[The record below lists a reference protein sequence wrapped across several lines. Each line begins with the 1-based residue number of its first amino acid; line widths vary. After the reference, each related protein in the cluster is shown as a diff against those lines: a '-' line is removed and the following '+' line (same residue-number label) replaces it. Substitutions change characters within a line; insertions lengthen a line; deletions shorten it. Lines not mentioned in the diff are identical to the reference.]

1 MVTVEPNEIGGCPEG
16 YEYVK
21 GYTDKKGGY
30 VHPFCR
36 KCKKTTVVMKLKI
49 DYPGNTKISA
59 SVRKGLKYHH
69 VTETVPTEEIMN
81 SKDQKK
87 IGNDLVKLLD
97 GEQNGMS

>member
-1 MVTVEPNEIGGCPEG
+1 MLEVEPNEIGGCPEG

-36 KCKKTTVVMKLKI
+36 KCKKTTVVMKVKM

-59 SVRKGLKYHH
+59 SLRRGLTYRH
-69 VTETVPTEEIMN
+69 TSETVSTEEIMN
-81 SKDQKK
+81 SNGQKK
-87 IGNDLVKLLD
+87 ISEDLTEKLLG
-97 GEQNGMS
+97 GE